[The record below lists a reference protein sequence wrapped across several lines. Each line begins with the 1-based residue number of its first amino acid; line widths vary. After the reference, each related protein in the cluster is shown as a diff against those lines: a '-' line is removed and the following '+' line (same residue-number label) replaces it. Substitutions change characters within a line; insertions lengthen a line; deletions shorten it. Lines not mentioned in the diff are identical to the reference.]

1 MDCAL
6 CVHDAIALD
15 FDFLSLN
22 WRCPKRAPGI
32 RRGTLQ
38 KMPGKA
44 LKAHPPAK
52 LPNTEATANLRQTY
66 YKTCVDRGGKMDPL
80 IENNQ

>member
-44 LKAHPPAK
+44 LKAHPP
-52 LPNTEATANLRQTY
+52 
-66 YKTCVDRGGKMDPL
+66 VDPL